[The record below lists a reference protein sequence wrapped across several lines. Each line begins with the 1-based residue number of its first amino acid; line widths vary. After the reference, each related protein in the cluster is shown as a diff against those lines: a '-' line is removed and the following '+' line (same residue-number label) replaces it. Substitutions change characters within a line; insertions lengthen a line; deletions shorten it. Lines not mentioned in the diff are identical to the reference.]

1 MKFAQLIGFLV
12 VVLLQYSCIPTENDI
27 EKLKNEK
34 LKDTCKTLVSA
45 FNYPDDLERL
55 DSIMY
60 ICNSSLLGSTTDKN
74 GLKLTTS
81 FDDRNYSL
89 FNYDFRTKLLWD
101 KKNDFLLCFKRS
113 VDYQVFNKESIER
126 IYIVDKNLMPLYSI
140 GSSPG
145 TGITLIQEFFYDNRY
160 EELYSYVIQL
170 KNDVQPE
177 LKTIDYVNIVR
188 LVKSLNAGNYI
199 QTEKCYSYESPHFKT
214 TPYWTEN

>member
-1 MKFAQLIGFLV
+1 M
-12 VVLLQYSCIPTENDI
+12 
-27 EKLKNEK
+27 
-34 LKDTCKTLVSA
+34 
-45 FNYPDDLERL
+45 
-55 DSIMY
+55 
-60 ICNSSLLGSTTDKN
+60 
-74 GLKLTTS
+74 
-81 FDDRNYSL
+81 
-89 FNYDFRTKLLWD
+89 
-101 KKNDFLLCFKRS
+101 CFKRS

-199 QTEKCYSYESPHFKT
+199 QTEKWYSYESPHFKT